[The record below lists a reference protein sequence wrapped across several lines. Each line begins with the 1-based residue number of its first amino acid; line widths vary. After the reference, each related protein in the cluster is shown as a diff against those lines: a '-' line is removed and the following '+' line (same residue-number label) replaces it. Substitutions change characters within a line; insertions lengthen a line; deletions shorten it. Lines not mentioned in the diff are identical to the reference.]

1 MAGKQCLPTVKD
13 GALPFGG
20 TQATKKLRFDARRAQ
35 EVFGVVFV
43 GFEVQVRAL
52 TAHYLELVARE
63 KGREMEREEGASARV
78 QGDCCISFRHLYWL
92 AGWTFDASYG
102 QLRA

>member
-1 MAGKQCLPTVKD
+1 MKD